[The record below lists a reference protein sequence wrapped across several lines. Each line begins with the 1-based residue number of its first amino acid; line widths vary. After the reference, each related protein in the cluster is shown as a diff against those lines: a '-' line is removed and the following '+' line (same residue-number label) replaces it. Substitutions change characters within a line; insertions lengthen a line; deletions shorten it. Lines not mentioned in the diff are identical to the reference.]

1 MGVLIAFCLAAI
13 PACVKESPPPK
24 QQIKTSTPTSKPY
37 KIQGKWYH
45 PIPDARG
52 FTQTGKAS
60 WYGKDFHGKKTANGE
75 VYNMHA
81 MTAAHK
87 TLPLGTWVRVYNLT
101 NGKTCDVRVNDRG
114 PFVRGR
120 IIDLSYSAAKEI
132 GLVGPGVAK
141 VRIKALAP
149 PAGAVQGDRNVYYKG
164 NFTIQIGAFK
174 DRTNAENLVKK
185 LSVKY
190 NNAHMVQT
198 MVGSDLYY
206 RVRVG
211 QCSTLEQAAQFQSV
225 MRSGG
230 YKNAF
235 VVAE

>member
-1 MGVLIAFCLAAI
+1 MGVLIVLGLAVLYS
-13 PACVKESPPPK
+13 CVKEAPPPAQK
-24 QQIKTSTPTSKPY
+24 IPMPRPY
-37 KIQGKWYH
+37 KIDGKWYH

-52 FTQTGKAS
+52 FTQKGLAS

-75 VYNMHA
+75 IYDMHA

-87 TLPLGTWVRVYNLT
+87 TLPLGTRVRVYNLT
-101 NGKTCDVRVNDRG
+101 NGKICDVRVNDRG

-141 VRIKALAP
+141 VRIKAMAP

-164 NFTIQIGAFK
+164 NFTIQVGAFK
-174 DRTNAENLVKK
+174 SQANAENLVKK
-185 LSVKY
+185 LSGDY
-190 NNAHMVQT
+190 NNAHLIRET
-198 MVGSDLYY
+198 VGDDIFY

-211 QCSTLEQAAQFQSV
+211 QCSTLEQAAQFQAV
-225 MRSGG
+225 MQGRG
-230 YKNAF
+230 YPNAF

>member
-1 MGVLIAFCLAAI
+1 M
-13 PACVKESPPPK
+13 PR
-24 QQIKTSTPTSKPY
+24 PY
-37 KIQGKWYH
+37 KIQGTWYH

-52 FTQTGKAS
+52 FSQKGLAS

-75 VYNMHA
+75 IYDMHA

-101 NGKTCDVRVNDRG
+101 NGKKCDVRVNDRG

-120 IIDLSYSAAKEI
+120 IIDLSFSAAKEI

-164 NFTIQIGAFK
+164 NFTIQLGAFK
-174 DRTNAENLVKK
+174 SKVNAENLVKK
-185 LSVKY
+185 LSNQY
-190 NNAHMVQT
+190 NNAHMVQGL
-198 MVGSDLYY
+198 VGEEIFY

-211 QCSTLEQAAQFQSV
+211 QCSTLEQAAQFQAV
-225 MRSGG
+225 MKERG
-230 YKNAF
+230 YANAF